1 MAPPKDAKMCFQMEI
16 DDIECIF
23 PGLLSIYF
31 GVVIWYL
38 YREIHKDIHGKI
50 NMEHK

>member
-31 GVVIWYL
+31 GVVIWSK
-38 YREIHKDIHGKI
+38 EVGKQYFRVTD
-50 NMEHK
+50 K